1 MNIKSLLLGSAA
13 AMVAVSGASAADAII
28 AAEPEPVEYVR
39 VCDAFGSGYFYIPG
53 TETCLRISGNVRFR
67 LGFEETIA
75 ADAANGVLA
84 RDSYDTATRARVQVS
99 AKSDTEWGELH
110 SYIRLQAENS
120 STANTAAFNMDQ
132 GYIEIAGLHVG
143 YDDSAWAYSTNGGL
157 SGYGAH
163 GIFGGNYGFTK
174 SNMIQYQFG
183 GGNWFGAISL
193 EDDGVMTTYTPDVIG
208 RLGGV
213 VGGITVFAVVAYD
226 EANAVG
232 TSEWAAKLALNADI
246 GANGN
251 LRVQGFYASGATRF
265 GANTSNGFAT
275 PGTSITYTPEWSILG
290 SYQHQFTPE
299 VAVYVAGQWF
309 SDFYSSATGAQT
321 GLDGWRASGG
331 ISWDPVDNLNFGVA
345 INYFDLDAP
354 VNAGNGD
361 WRVIAEMVRS
371 F

>member
-67 LGFEETIA
+67 LGFEEEEVSPPA
-75 ADAANGVLA
+75 AAAK
-84 RDSYDTATRARVQVS
+84 DSYDTATRARVQVS

-120 STANTAAFNMDQ
+120 SMAQGATFGMDQ

-193 EDDGVMTTYTPDVIG
+193 EDDGVMTSYTPDIIG

-213 VGGITVFAVVAYD
+213 VGGITVFGVVAYD
-226 EANAVG
+226 EQGSAGAG
-232 TSEWAAKLALNADI
+232 FGSEWAAKLGLNADI

-251 LRVQGFYASGATRF
+251 LRLQGFYASGATRF
-265 GANTSNGFAT
+265 GANNT
-275 PGTSITYTPEWSILG
+275 PITGGATYTAEWSVLG

-299 VAVYVAGQWF
+299 VALYVAGQWF
-309 SDFYSSATGAQT
+309 SDFYTSAGNVQTGA
-321 GLDGWRASGG
+321 DGWRASGG

-354 VNAGNGD
+354 VNTGNGD